1 MRAPC
6 GGDQGDEGFH
16 LRHHSSAVEYGLHK
30 SASARRCCCPLVDVD
45 VSVVFYDLTTVGVE
59 GEEVVDD
66 DVRHRGMCKESF
78 VARKVTL

>member
-1 MRAPC
+1 
-6 GGDQGDEGFH
+6 
-16 LRHHSSAVEYGLHK
+16 
-30 SASARRCCCPLVDVD
+30 VDVD